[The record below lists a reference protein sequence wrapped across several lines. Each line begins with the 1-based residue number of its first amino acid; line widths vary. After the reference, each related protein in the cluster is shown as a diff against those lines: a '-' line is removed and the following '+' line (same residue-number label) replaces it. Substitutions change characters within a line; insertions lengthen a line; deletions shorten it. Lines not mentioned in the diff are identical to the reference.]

1 MSEEIGHNHRKKIK
15 MAMSVNTNVGAMAAL
30 QSLNSTTKGLAQVQS
45 RINTGLNVSSTK
57 DDSAKYTV
65 AQKLRGDMGELSAV
79 GSSLNRAKSTTDV
92 AIAGAEQVSDLLNQ
106 MQSKAKEASDTGI
119 DTDSRAAITKD
130 LNALKKQVETVIE
143 SSTFNGTNLLKTDA
157 TPTGAVSALQSLS
170 STGASGTLTV
180 ANQDY
185 TTKAATG
192 FGGVAAGTDIALAD
206 GAAADTLMGTL
217 KTFSA
222 AVRTSLS
229 DLGSASRKIDG
240 QVSFNSKLADVIE
253 AGIGNMVDADLAK
266 ESAKLQA
273 LQVKQQL
280 GVQALS
286 IANQAPQSI
295 TSLFR

>member
-1 MSEEIGHNHRKKIK
+1 
-15 MAMSVNTNVGAMAAL
+15 MAMSVNTNIGAMAAL

-79 GSSLNRAKSTTDV
+79 GASLSRAKSTTDV
-92 AIAGAEQVSDLLNQ
+92 AVAGAEQVSDLLNQ

-119 DTDSRAAITKD
+119 DAASRTAITKD
-130 LNALKKQVETVIE
+130 LNALKQQVETVID
-143 SSTFNGTNLLKTDA
+143 SSEFNGTNLLKG
-157 TPTGAVSALQSLS
+157 TGAATDGTVSALQSLG

-180 ANQDY
+180 GNQGF
-185 TTKAATG
+185 TAKAATG
-192 FGGVAAGTDIALAD
+192 FGAAVGTDIALAD

-240 QVSFNSKLADVIE
+240 QVSFNSKLSDVIE

>member
-1 MSEEIGHNHRKKIK
+1 

-79 GSSLNRAKSTTDV
+79 NSSLNRAKSSTDV
-92 AIAGAEQVSDLLNQ
+92 AVAGAEQVSDLLNQ
-106 MQSKAKEASDTGI
+106 MQTKAKEASDTGI
-119 DTDSRAAITKD
+119 DAPSRAAITKD
-130 LNALKKQVETVIE
+130 LNALKQQVETVID
-143 SSTFNGTNLLKTDA
+143 SSEFNGTNLLKG
-157 TPTGAVSALQSLS
+157 TGATTDSQVSALQSLG
-170 STGASGTLTV
+170 STATTGTLTV
-180 ANQDY
+180 ANQGF
-185 TTKAATG
+185 TAKAATG
-192 FGGVAAGTDIALAD
+192 FGQPAGTDIALAD

-240 QVSFNSKLADVIE
+240 QLSFNSKLSDVIE
-253 AGIGNMVDADLAK
+253 GGIGNMVDADLAK